1 MRGRGANCQA
11 STALSCHDLTS
22 LFFLIQFSNL
32 VAALLAFRGLTLTLG
47 LISMINSKPCFSLFL
62 LPIFYE
68 LASQPEQP
76 LLSSFFICLFP
87 LLYFHV
93 LDFFI

>member
-1 MRGRGANCQA
+1 
-11 STALSCHDLTS
+11 
-22 LFFLIQFSNL
+22 L

-47 LISMINSKPCFSLFL
+47 LISMISSKPCFSLFL
-62 LPIFYE
+62 LLLLYFPIFYE

-87 LLYFHV
+87 FLYFHV
-93 LDFFI
+93 YDFLI